1 MLQEILN
8 LINTGKVHS
17 TQELAKTLDISEE
30 MATKMIHELVKRKYL
45 KEVNG
50 NCNSSR
56 EVCLYCP
63 TNTRCQSA
71 YKKWMFTRKGE
82 TISKN
87 FPHS

>member
-1 MLQEILN
+1 MLREILK
-8 LINTGKVHS
+8 LINAGKVHS
-17 TQELAKTLDISEE
+17 TQELANTLDISEE
-30 MATKMIHELVKRKYL
+30 MATNMIHELVNRKYL
-45 KEVNG
+45 KEING
-50 NCNSSR
+50 DCNSSR
-56 EVCLYCP
+56 EACLYCP